1 MAQPTTQVPNG
12 RQSRL
17 KISGFGMTHKGLV
30 RDKNED
36 MILTDPTGALW
47 AVSDGMGGYGNGQ
60 IASDLVIEHL
70 TTVQSYQNPVER
82 IKEALLRANQVILDR
97 ARTGVQ
103 KVMGATVV
111 AAAFGDNLLHI
122 VWAGDSRAYLLR
134 DRKLQR
140 MSRDHSVIQDLVD
153 TGAVLPD
160 DAESHPESHIVTR
173 AVGATEDLELDHV
186 SEPLLNKDRVLL
198 CSDGL
203 TRCVDD
209 ATIENVLVGRPDPEQ
224 ATRALV
230 TCAMENGAP
239 DNISAIVVVALRT

>member
-1 MAQPTTQVPNG
+1 MAQPTTQVPIG
-12 RQSRL
+12 SQSRL
-17 KISGFGMTHKGLV
+17 KISGFGMTHRGRV
-30 RDKNED
+30 RDINED

-47 AVSDGMGGYGNGQ
+47 AVADGMGGYGNGEV
-60 IASDLVIEHL
+60 ASDLVIEHL
-70 TTVQSYQNPVER
+70 TTVQPNQNPVNR

-97 ARTGVQ
+97 ARNGVQ

-111 AAAFGDNLLHI
+111 AAAIGDNLLHI

-134 DRKLQR
+134 DRKLR
-140 MSRDHSVIQDLVD
+140 RLTRDHSVIQDLVD
-153 TGAVLPD
+153 AGAVVPD

-173 AVGATEDLELDHV
+173 AVGATEDLELDHM
-186 SEPLLNKDRVLL
+186 SEPLRSEDRILL

-209 ATIENVLVGRPDPEQ
+209 AAIQNVLVERSDPEQ

-230 TCAMENGAP
+230 TSAMENGAP
-239 DNISAIVVVALRT
+239 DNVSAIVVVAHRT